1 MKDFISLRFNFSF
14 NWQSSTANLF
24 SLSLFLFFILF
35 SFEVDEITSRWM
47 AGIVSSISRDIV
59 IRAQRRRRLL
69 VGGVSSLGGLRVISG
84 PNRAAIS
91 GGKAGSGQTNVI
103 PLEFKISLI
112 NTPRNEWY
120 TSSFFLRW
128 VIFFHVC
135 FLIAQSETD
144 LRNIC
149 RSFVTD

>member
-1 MKDFISLRFNFSF
+1 MKDFDFVSLRFNFSF

-24 SLSLFLFFILF
+24 SLSLSFLYSFFF
-35 SFEVDEITSRWM
+35 WSRRDHEQVNGRYRVEYIQRYRYSG
-47 AGIVSSISRDIV
+47 AASSST
-59 IRAQRRRRLL
+59 
-69 VGGVSSLGGLRVISG
+69 GGVSSLGGLRVISG

-120 TSSFFLRW
+120 TFFFLRW
-128 VIFFHVC
+128 VIFFHVLLHRARLIC
-135 FLIAQSETD
+135 EIFLDHLLQI
-144 LRNIC
+144 R
-149 RSFVTD
+149 F